1 MSSGLYSGVSGIALG
16 TGLYRTVQG
25 LWSGASSL
33 ISGDS
38 SGTPTISGPLTAF
51 TAGQPGS
58 TSATVSPPGTAV
70 TILNVTNGGAP
81 DTLAAHGITHDGFGT
96 FTTTGAIL

>member
-1 MSSGLYSGVSGIALG
+1 MVIQIGSGIQIG
-16 TGLYRTVQG
+16 QG
-25 LWSGASSL
+25 
-33 ISGDS
+33 IIVKGDS

-70 TILNVTNGGAP
+70 TILNVTNGGVP